1 MNRRARDQLSAVA
14 FMRRNRFE
22 MTRLFSAESPFCS
35 RRNTCGV
42 RRFSSAATVLPEEFR
57 ETLRSAMRSQAGGQV
72 VFGSVVGFATG
83 YSIKKIGQLL
93 LVLIGLEVAALQWMS
108 SRGWVDV
115 KWKTISKEL
124 SPHVEKDAMNRVVEA
139 VKLKMPFAGSFSA
152 GCYAGL
158 AWK

>member
-1 MNRRARDQLSAVA
+1 M
-14 FMRRNRFE
+14 
-22 MTRLFSAESPFCS
+22 
-35 RRNTCGV
+35 
-42 RRFSSAATVLPEEFR
+42 LPEEFR
-57 ETLRSAMRSQAGGQV
+57 NTIRSAMRSPTGGQV

-93 LVLIGLEVAALQWMS
+93 LVLVGLEIVALQWMS

-115 KWKTISKEL
+115 RWNTISKEL
-124 SPHVEKDAMNRVVEA
+124 SPHVEKDAVNRVVEA

-158 AWK
+158 VWK